1 MGLAVAVTLLAPAC
15 RERRTGGPPPAKPAQ
30 REPSAPGAAP
40 APAIPGAAGPRA
52 FAAAAPMAP
61 AAAMA
66 AAGGSGDP
74 GISPSGARVTHGCEP
89 GGAASGA
96 AYLFVDAAAPA
107 GGSGAR
113 EAPLDAVQAALR
125 AVQKGQRAVIC
136 VAAGTYVEHAA
147 AAEDVFG
154 AGTEITVVGGF
165 QPGSGF
171 AVRDSLRHV
180 TTLRAPDRSQAAL
193 QIGNIRAFTLDGLAI
208 TGGLHG
214 VLVKGGYSAGRSLTV
229 RNCHVHGN
237 GVEGQ
242 RGLQG
247 AGMKLSAGRI
257 LVEHNLIEGNAG
269 GQGGGG
275 LSLAAAPSSE
285 QNRLDGG
292 TLTIGAALARITRN
306 VVQDNVLRHDTP
318 HGAGVAVSMNAVID
332 HNLIRR
338 NRGFPPLD
346 GPGGHAVGG
355 GVIAQHPAITVT
367 ISENR
372 IEGNSAPKAG
382 GGVLI
387 DEGSIGTIVNNVI
400 AGNEGD
406 GAIAVDGRA
415 GGREEGDRSY
425 ATIVNNTVVGN
436 SRAAIFVQDSRA
448 AIFNNVLWKNGPADF
463 IVASNGGL
471 AEAVVADHNLLS
483 SGGGAGAGLELGARN
498 LRGKD
503 PLLAGEGDLRPGE
516 RSPALD
522 AGAARVTPALAHEG
536 ALVAAPAA
544 DIDGVTRPQ
553 GAGVDLGAFERAR

>member
-1 MGLAVAVTLLAPAC
+1 MRLSISPLAFVLVVSAALLAPAC
-15 RERRTGGPPPAKPAQ
+15 RERRTGGPPPTEPAPQ
-30 REPSAPGAAP
+30 EPP
-40 APAIPGAAGPRA
+40 APATPAART
-52 FAAAAPMAP
+52 AP
-61 AAAMA
+61 AAMA
-66 AAGGSGDP
+66 DATGTGDA
-74 GISPSGARVTHGCEP
+74 GISPAGARVTHGCEP
-89 GGAASGA
+89 GGAAAGA

-113 EAPLDAVQAALR
+113 EAPLDAVQAGLR

-136 VAAGTYVEHAA
+136 VAAGTYVEHAS
-147 AAEDVFG
+147 AAEDVFA

-165 QPGSGF
+165 QPGSRF

-214 VLVKGGYSAGRSLTV
+214 VLVKGGYAAGRSLTV

-285 QNRLDGG
+285 QNRLEGG
-292 TLTIGAALARITRN
+292 ALTIGAALARITRN
-306 VVQDNVLRHDTP
+306 IVQDNVLRHDTP

-338 NRGFPPLD
+338 NRGYPPLD
-346 GPGGHAVGG
+346 GPGGQAVGG

-400 AGNEGD
+400 VGNEGD
-406 GAIAVDGRA
+406 GAVAVDGHA
-415 GGREEGDRSY
+415 GGRDEADRSY

-448 AIFNNVLWKNGPADF
+448 AILNNVFWKNGSVDF
-463 IVASNGGL
+463 IVAANGGI
-471 AEAVVADHNLLS
+471 AEAAFADHNLLS
-483 SGGGAGAGLELGARN
+483 SVGGAGAGLELGGRN
-498 LRGKD
+498 LRGQE

-516 RSPALD
+516 RSPTLD
-522 AGAARVTPALAHEG
+522 AGAARFTPALAYEG

-544 DIDGVTRPQ
+544 DIDGVARPQ
-553 GAGVDLGAFERAR
+553 GAGVDLGAFERGR